1 MDGGSVTAV
10 RCQSFLKWLIRSLM
24 DLCDQCD
31 SQISAEFMLHIRQIA
46 SS

>member
-10 RCQSFLKWLIRSLM
+10 RCQSLLKWLIRSLM

-31 SQISAEFMLHIRQIA
+31 SQISAEFMLHIRQIV